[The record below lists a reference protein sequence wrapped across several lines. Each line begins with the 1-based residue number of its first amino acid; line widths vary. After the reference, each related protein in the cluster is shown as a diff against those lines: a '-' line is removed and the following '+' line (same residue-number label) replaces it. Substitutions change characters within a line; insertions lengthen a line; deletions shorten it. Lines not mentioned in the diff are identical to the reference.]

1 MNSVTLIGNLT
12 RDPEMKENGGTKICQ
27 LRVAESNGSKSKEDP
42 VFIDVAAFG
51 RQAET
56 CGQYLSKGRHVAVSG
71 RLRFREWDA
80 KDGSRRSEHSVV
92 ADRVQFLPGGPQRRR
107 QSPSSPLLRRA
118 HLRPPQWR

>member
-12 RDPEMKENGGTKICQ
+12 RDPEMKENGNTKICQ
-27 LRVAESNGSKSKEDP
+27 LRVAESNGSKSKEGP

-56 CGQYLSKGRHVAVSG
+56 CGQYLSKGRPVAISG

-80 KDGSRRSEHSVV
+80 KDGGKRSEHSIV
-92 ADRVQFLPGGPQRRR
+92 ADRVQFLPGGQKEP
-107 QSPSSPLLRRA
+107 A
-118 HLRPPQWR
+118 HGVSEEEEAIPF